1 VIGIEAINHYNGW
14 SMAVAGALIVFAG
27 LVILSLAIAQLP
39 RFLLLLEKRKSVSGS
54 SHHPSAANED
64 EGQPL
69 AMPEYFPTDILE
81 VVRFYR
87 PLTEEIGPVFELS
100 TLYALSHSKGFPHPH
115 LSISAFRQANLLI
128 PKGNGRFVWN
138 TPLNSTA

>member
-1 VIGIEAINHYNGW
+1 MIGLEAIQHYNGW
-14 SMAVAGALIVFAG
+14 SMAIAGAMIVFSG
-27 LVILSLAIAQLP
+27 LVVLSLAIAQLP
-39 RFLLLLEKRKSVSGS
+39 RFLLLLEKRKPVSRT

-64 EGQPL
+64 EGQPS
-69 AMPEYFPTDILE
+69 AMPTYFPTDVLE
-81 VVRFYR
+81 VVQFYR
-87 PLTEEIGPVFELS
+87 PLTEEIGPVFQLS

-115 LSISAFRQANLLI
+115 LSITALRQANLLI

>member
-1 VIGIEAINHYNGW
+1 
-14 SMAVAGALIVFAG
+14 MAAAGATIVFAG
-27 LVILSLAIAQLP
+27 LVVLSLAIAQLP
-39 RFLLLLEKRKSVSGS
+39 RVLLLLEKRNAVSGA
-54 SHHPSAANED
+54 SHHLSGANED
-64 EGQPL
+64 EGQAL

-100 TLYALSHSKGFPHPH
+100 ALYALSHSKGFPHPH
-115 LSISAFRQANLLI
+115 LSISALRQANLLI
-128 PKGNGRFVWN
+128 PKGDGRFVWN